1 VQDNAEANL
10 REQPKGDRSIQGSYA
25 HYYSRVLVAH
35 EKVYEFSNTEQCYSS
50 GTPLGPDSH
59 GNGADFFGE
68 YHIQDDTLHAIFHLY
83 KVSAVFCAKH
93 PELDKDQL
101 WPVAKTA
108 EFNVDFYLMNKDST
122 VQLSA
127 QNEVFFGLKSDSLR
141 HLP

>member
-1 VQDNAEANL
+1 MVT
-10 REQPKGDRSIQGSYA
+10 
-25 HYYSRVLVAH
+25 H
-35 EKVYEFSNTEQCYSS
+35 EKTYQFSNTEQCCSS
-50 GTPLGPDSH
+50 RAQIGPESH
-59 GNGADFFGE
+59 GNGADFFGQ
-68 YHIQDDTLHAIFHLY
+68 YCIQNDTLHAIFHLY

-108 EFNVDFYLMNKDST
+108 EFNVDFYLMNQDSV

-127 QNEVFFGLKSDSLR
+127 QNEVFFGLKSDSLW